1 MDPPLSLKGVVGIQN
16 MGNMC
21 YVNAI
26 LQLLRTCQE
35 LSMFCLTQSDQL
47 ANKKVI
53 LAYKDILATIWSAY
67 KPAYVRPLA
76 FISEIGR
83 AVQNTPYDMFGH
95 HMQQDAH
102 EYVSYLLD
110 QFHEE
115 LSIPVVFE
123 SEEKTMDSKRRLPKP
138 EKGTGYCTP
147 HPPVSGSAGSS
158 SCSAGS
164 SRVRSASA

>member
-53 LAYKDILATIWSAY
+53 LAYKDILATIWSVHAI
-67 KPAYVRPLA
+67 
-76 FISEIGR
+76 F
-83 AVQNTPYDMFGH
+83 
-95 HMQQDAH
+95 
-102 EYVSYLLD
+102 
-110 QFHEE
+110 
-115 LSIPVVFE
+115 
-123 SEEKTMDSKRRLPKP
+123 
-138 EKGTGYCTP
+138 
-147 HPPVSGSAGSS
+147 
-158 SCSAGS
+158 
-164 SRVRSASA
+164 